1 LDSIEIKGVVV
12 WEFILFYPCG
22 DVTLVYFKGQTFEL
36 SSKGF
41 FNFVL
46 FCFCNEGEEK
56 KSLELIKE
64 EEKDTHHSIWEL

>member
-1 LDSIEIKGVVV
+1 
-12 WEFILFYPCG
+12 LFYPLG

-46 FCFCNEGEEK
+46 FFFCNEEEEK

-64 EEKDTHHSIWEL
+64 EEDTHHSIWEL

>member
-1 LDSIEIKGVVV
+1 M
-12 WEFILFYPCG
+12 FYPCG

-46 FCFCNEGEEK
+46 FCFVLVLGNKGEEK

-64 EEKDTHHSIWEL
+64 EEIDTHHSNWEL